1 MDWLY
6 LCDIILISIMKTE
19 SPFKPFSGYTT
30 LIICIVL
37 LAATPLL
44 AINKLFVPAVVCCLA
59 FFILVAGFIVVN
71 PNESTVLTLFGEYK
85 GTVKSNGF
93 SWVNPFYSKR
103 KISLRARNLDS
114 QPIKVND
121 KLGNPIMIGIV
132 LVWRV
137 SDTFKAAFEVNDYES
152 FVKIQSESAIRKL
165 AGTYPYDNFDDEQS
179 EISLRSGANE
189 IHDELVKELSERLGI
204 AGIQVIEARISNLSY
219 ASEIAGAMLQRQ
231 QATAVVAAR
240 IKIVEGAV
248 GMVEMALNELSKK
261 QIIELDDDKR
271 AAMVSNLMV
280 VLCSDKAA
288 SPVVNTGTLH
298 Q

>member
-1 MDWLY
+1 
-6 LCDIILISIMKTE
+6 MKTE
-19 SPFKPFSGYTT
+19 QIYKPSSGYMM
-30 LIICIVL
+30 LVIALVL
-37 LAATPLL
+37 LGLTPLFIVNGIIAPGVVTIL
-44 AINKLFVPAVVCCLA
+44 IAIFLMC
-59 FFILVAGFIVVN
+59 GFIIIN
-71 PNESTVLTLFGEYK
+71 PNESCVLVLFGEYK
-85 GTVKSNGF
+85 GTVRQNGF
-93 SWVNPFYSKR
+93 FWVNPFFVKR

-137 SDTFKAAFEVNDYES
+137 AETFKAAFEVNDYQS

-165 AGTYPYDNFDDEQS
+165 AGTYPYDNFDDEQA

-189 IHDELVKELSERLGI
+189 IHDELIRELMERLSI
-204 AGIQVIEARISNLSY
+204 AGIEVMEARISNLSY

-231 QATAVVAAR
+231 QATAIVAAR
-240 IKIVEGAV
+240 TKIVEGAV
-248 GMVEMALNELSKK
+248 GMVDLALHELSSR
-261 QIIELDDDKR
+261 QLIELDDERK

-288 SPVVNTGTLH
+288 NPVINTGSLY
-298 Q
+298 